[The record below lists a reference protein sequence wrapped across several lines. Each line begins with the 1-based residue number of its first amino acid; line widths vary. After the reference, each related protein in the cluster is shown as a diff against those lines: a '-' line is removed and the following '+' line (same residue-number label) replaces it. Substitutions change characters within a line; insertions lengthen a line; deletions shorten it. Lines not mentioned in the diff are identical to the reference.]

1 MAKYLTQEWLD
12 QGRELAKDQPERV
25 GASAKVQ
32 YVVSGGPDGDIKY
45 YWVLERGKLL
55 ESQLGEIA
63 DADFTMAMTYDDS
76 VATAKGELE
85 ANAAFMQGRIKV
97 TGNMGKLMQL
107 LPLTSSPEYQA
118 LGEKVREATEF

>member
-1 MAKYLTQEWLD
+1 VAKYLTQEWLD

-118 LGEKVREATEF
+118 LGEKVREVTEF